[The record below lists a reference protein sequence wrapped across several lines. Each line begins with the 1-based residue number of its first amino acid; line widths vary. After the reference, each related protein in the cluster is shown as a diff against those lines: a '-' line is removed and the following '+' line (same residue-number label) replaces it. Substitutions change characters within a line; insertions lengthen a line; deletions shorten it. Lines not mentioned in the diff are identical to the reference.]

1 MKSQCGLLHF
11 SRVKF
16 HEVMLMN
23 HHGNK
28 EGKYSN
34 AFFLP
39 NLNVTS
45 TKDEFVRC
53 LYRRTSTILQ

>member
-16 HEVMLMN
+16 HELMLMN

-34 AFFLP
+34 AFFSAKLKRHF
-39 NLNVTS
+39 N
-45 TKDEFVRC
+45 
-53 LYRRTSTILQ
+53 